1 MKKFLKQILTITLSV
16 MMILAAIPV
25 QAAAPSYLTKS
36 KTITLYTGKTAR
48 LMMYQKTWLGF
59 FASGVDKVK
68 SVKNSNPSVAE
79 VSAEY
84 GSIYAAPKKTG
95 KTVITATDG
104 KITKKCTLKGKK
116 YKNPVASVKVGNKTV
131 PGSKFDADAYR
142 VLNYSQFANKRKK
155 ITFNLK
161 KGWSVQE
168 TYYAQN
174 GWMKSEDMQ
183 NGEIITIKG
192 GKGFQVGA
200 VVVND
205 KTGQREDLLLWFK

>member
-1 MKKFLKQILTITLSV
+1 MKKLLKRILTVTLSI

-25 QAAAPSYLTKS
+25 QAAPPSYLTKS

-104 KITKKCTLKGKK
+104 KITKKCTLKVKK
-116 YKNPVASVKVGNKTV
+116 Y
-131 PGSKFDADAYR
+131 
-142 VLNYSQFANKRKK
+142 
-155 ITFNLK
+155 
-161 KGWSVQE
+161 E
-168 TYYAQN
+168 TL
-174 GWMKSEDMQ
+174 
-183 NGEIITIKG
+183 II
-192 GKGFQVGA
+192 
-200 VVVND
+200 
-205 KTGQREDLLLWFK
+205 

>member
-1 MKKFLKQILTITLSV
+1 MKKLLKRILTVTLSI

-25 QAAAPSYLTKS
+25 QAAPPSYLTKS

-68 SVKNSNPSVAE
+68 SVKNSDPSVAE

-84 GSIYAAPKKTG
+84 GCIYAAPKKTG

-104 KITKKCTLKGKK
+104 KITKKCTLKVKK

-168 TYYAQN
+168 VYYAQS

-183 NGEIITIKG
+183 NGEIIKIKG